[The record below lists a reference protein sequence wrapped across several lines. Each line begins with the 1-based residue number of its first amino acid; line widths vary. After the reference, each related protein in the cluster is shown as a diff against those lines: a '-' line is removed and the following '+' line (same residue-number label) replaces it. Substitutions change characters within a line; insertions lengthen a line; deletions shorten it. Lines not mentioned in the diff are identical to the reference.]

1 MSVLVFLEEIS
12 IWMSRLSKTD
22 KWASSNPL
30 RAWIKKGSGRWWN
43 SPRFFLTGEW
53 RQDPPAPGF
62 QAFRLGLELTIL
74 VPLVLRPS
82 NCNTGFPGS
91 LAPIFHINEIH
102 TFWLF
107 LWRILTNTTANWNYI
122 PYSVFTSFYMYSF
135 VCMCVFMCMCLLL
148 CNFDTINKF
157 M

>member
-22 KWASSNPL
+22 DPLQCKWASSNPL

-43 SPRFFLTGEW
+43 SPCFFLTGEW
-53 RQDPPAPGF
+53 RQDPPALSASGF

-82 NCNTGFPGS
+82 KCNTGFPGS

-107 LWRILTNTTANWNYI
+107 LWRILTNTTANWTRLSVCVYLCVCVYFYVTLI
-122 PYSVFTSFYMYSF
+122 P
-135 VCMCVFMCMCLLL
+135 
-148 CNFDTINKF
+148 
-157 M
+157 